1 MKNTLK
7 YIAILFVTCS
17 FTMANN
23 EIELTNEIGDLG
35 AENKTIVS
43 ATASCNNDEVYFQ
56 LELLDES
63 DGVYFALKRQYSDG
77 RFETVKYVRSNV
89 IQPVAIG
96 LPTFQTLEDTDIP
109 NEDFTYV
116 LMRIV
121 PADRTFSVIQKWQ
134 YCSDTHELCS
144 EELFASN

>member
-1 MKNTLK
+1 MKNSIK
-7 YIAILFVTCS
+7 YLAILFVTYS
-17 FTMANN
+17 FTMTN
-23 EIELTNEIGDLG
+23 NEIGDLG

-43 ATASCNNDEVYFQ
+43 ATASCINDEVYFQ
-56 LELLDES
+56 LELLNES

-77 RFETVKYVRSNV
+77 RFETVKYVKSNT
-89 IQPVAIG
+89 IHPIAIG
-96 LPTFQTLEDTDIP
+96 QLTFQGLVDSQVP

-121 PADRTFSVIQKWQ
+121 PAEKIFSVIQKWH
-134 YCSDTHELCS
+134 YCSETRELCS